1 MTKRSLFLG
10 FILLF
15 SACSSIKITNQTD
28 YSLLIPN
35 PKSLL
40 TKEQLIKDKEA
51 LKNYH
56 PNPFNSFPEA
66 EWDSLIEVVAK
77 DLPLVP
83 IRETE
88 KTLIRR
94 KLLDRLTYEDP
105 HLRFVPFLGKKDGLK
120 IKVKQ
125 IRALPFTLIQISDTL
140 IIDESYQQELVK
152 GDRILSINGISAKSF
167 LESSYRDRYMLG
179 YSLQTYHHFC
189 FAPTYKIKL
198 TRNNK
203 PTEIEIPGFKLNA
216 SHLFLL
222 RGQLE
227 EKIFDDFKTGYFS
240 INEFSFNGYIIKR
253 LSKFI
258 EKLKEKG
265 YSNIIIDIRKNPGGN
280 GDRFDELF
288 SLFTNKIKLPYLKGA
303 KLKVSKATFK
313 DYSYPENHIGKIVD
327 LPDSLIVKECPLDSS
342 KYKGDMNY
350 YTLISRNT
358 GSIASSFANMMQYN
372 NIGLLVGEPL
382 AHNALNYGEVI
393 TAERDNS
400 FWTIS
405 TVENFE
411 HTKAKNGI
419 LRPDVFI
426 PFVASEYMKGGDP
439 VLEKCLQFINKSS
452 NK

>member
-1 MTKRSLFLG
+1 MTKLPLILSG
-10 FILLF
+10 IILLL
-15 SACSSIKITNQTD
+15 SACSSVKITNETD
-28 YSLLIPN
+28 YSILIPN

-51 LKNYH
+51 LRNYH
-56 PNPFNSFPEA
+56 PNPFNSFPET

-77 DLPLVP
+77 ELPLLP

-94 KLLDRLTYEDP
+94 KLLDRMTYEDP
-105 HLRFVPFLGKKDGLK
+105 HLRFVPFLGKKEGLK

-125 IRALPFTLIQISDTL
+125 VRALPFTLIHISDTL
-140 IIDESYQQELVK
+140 IIDESFHQDLNK
-152 GDRILSINGISAKSF
+152 GDRILSINGISAHSF

-179 YSLQTYHHFC
+179 YTLQTFHHFI
-189 FAPTYKIKL
+189 FSPTYKINL

-203 PTEIEIPGFKLNA
+203 PIEIEIPGFKLNA
-216 SHLFLL
+216 GNQYLL
-222 RGQLE
+222 RGQIE
-227 EKIFDDFKTGYFS
+227 EKIFDDYKTGYFS

-258 EKLKEKG
+258 DTVKEKG
-265 YSNIIIDIRKNPGGN
+265 YSNIVIDIRKNRGGS

-288 SLFTNKIKLPYLKGA
+288 SLFTNKEKLPYLSGS
-303 KLKVSKATFK
+303 KLKVSKATYK
-313 DYSYPENHIGKIVD
+313 DYSYSEEDFCKLVE
-327 LPDSLIVKECPLDSS
+327 LPDSLIVKECPLDLS

-350 YTLISRNT
+350 YTLISKNT
-358 GSIASSFANMMQYN
+358 GSIASSFANIMQYN
-372 NIGLLVGEPL
+372 DLGKLVGEPL

-411 HTKAKNGI
+411 YTKAENGI
-419 LRPDVFI
+419 LRPDISI
-426 PFVASEYMKGGDP
+426 PFVAAEYMKGGDP
-439 VLEKCLQFINKSS
+439 VLEKLLKMIKS
-452 NK
+452 KK